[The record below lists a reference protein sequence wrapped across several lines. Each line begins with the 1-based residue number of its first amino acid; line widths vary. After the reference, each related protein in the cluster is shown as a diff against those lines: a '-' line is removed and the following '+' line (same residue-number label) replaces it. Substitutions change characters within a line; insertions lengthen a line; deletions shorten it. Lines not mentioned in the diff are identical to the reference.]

1 MPAERFKLS
10 GDVNKSDFL
19 DWISHRARRLGLTG
33 WVQDNSEQKTIEIL
47 VDGPEDLL
55 DAMELGCSLGPITVW
70 VEHIE
75 RIPASANED
84 IHNGFNIRHSEH

>member
-1 MPAERFKLS
+1 MSSELFKLS
-10 GDVNKSDFL
+10 GDVSNPGFL
-19 DWISHRARRLGLTG
+19 DWICHRAQRLGLNG
-33 WVQDNSEQKTIEIL
+33 WVQANLSQQTIEIL

-75 RIPASANED
+75 RIPTGTDED
-84 IHNGFNIRHSEH
+84 IHNGFTIRY